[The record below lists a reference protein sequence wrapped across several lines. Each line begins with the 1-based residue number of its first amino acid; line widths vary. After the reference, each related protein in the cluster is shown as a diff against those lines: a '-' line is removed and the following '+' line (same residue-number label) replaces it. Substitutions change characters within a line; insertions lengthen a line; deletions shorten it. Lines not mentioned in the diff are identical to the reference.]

1 MSAILDPR
9 FGVPSASAM
18 SRIENCPGSW
28 HATKDL
34 PEDQSPDAAKGTDL
48 HAKLES
54 DDTDAES
61 MSDEWALARA
71 IEQRGAIVEEY
82 FQGQPVEIFTEV
94 RLGLTSIGGTVFVNA
109 DTKIALHFTGQADFI
124 AISEGRGLVVDYKM
138 LYGQHQAAPENS
150 QLRALAILAAGKW
163 RLREVRVAK
172 VQPRLCAPSLADY
185 DAAALWA
192 SRQALLDALWKANN
206 ATPADLKAGDW
217 CQWCKAR
224 AACPA
229 LRAKALVPVH
239 SPLTLRLPE
248 DDKTA
253 RAALF
258 ARAMELDAETLA
270 SYMKD
275 LKLMG
280 WVANAIEEAAK
291 TRAKDDPAFQQY
303 YRLKPGVVREKIV
316 DVGAVFQRV
325 AALGVTADE
334 FTSACSLPKN
344 KLEPMVRK
352 ATGAK
357 GKALVEKIGE
367 VLAGA
372 TESKQ
377 TAEQLEEVKP

>member
-1 MSAILDPR
+1 MSSIFDPR

-18 SRIENCPGSW
+18 WRIENCPGSW

-48 HAKLES
+48 HAKLEN

-61 MSDEWALARA
+61 MSDEWVLARA
-71 IEQRGAIVEEY
+71 IEQRDAIVDEY
-82 FQGQPVEIFTEV
+82 FQSAPAETFTEL
-94 RLGLTSIGGTVFVNA
+94 RLGLTSIGGTIVVNA
-109 DTKIALHFTGQADFI
+109 ETKIGLHFTGQADFI
-124 AISEGRGLVVDYKM
+124 AISGDRGLIVDYKV

-150 QLRALAILAAGKW
+150 QLRALAVLAAGKW

-172 VQPRLCAPSLADY
+172 VQPRLGKPSLADY
-185 DAAALWA
+185 DKDALSAARAGLFA
-192 SRQALLDALWKANN
+192 ALWKANI
-206 ATPADLKAGDW
+206 ATTADLKAGEW

-224 AACPA
+224 ASCPA
-229 LRAKALVPVH
+229 LRAKALVPVNTMTR
-239 SPLTLRLPE
+239 SLPD

-258 ARAMELDAETLA
+258 ARAMELDADTLA
-270 SYMKD
+270 SYIRD
-275 LKLMG
+275 LRLMG
-280 WVANAIEEAAK
+280 WVANAIEGAAK
-291 TRAKDDPAFQQY
+291 TRAANDPAFQQY

-325 AALGVTADE
+325 AALGVSADE
-334 FTSACSLPKN
+334 FTSACSLTK
-344 KLEPMVRK
+344 KSLEPMVRK

-357 GKALVEKIGE
+357 GKDLAEKIGE

-372 TESKQ
+372 TEAKQ
-377 TAEQLEEVKP
+377 TAEQLEEVKL

>member
-1 MSAILDPR
+1 MSTIFNPR
-9 FGVPSASAM
+9 HGVPSASAM
-18 SRIENCPGSW
+18 FRIENCPGSW

-34 PEDQSPDAAKGTDL
+34 PEDESPDAGKGTDL
-48 HAKLES
+48 HAKLEA
-54 DDTDAES
+54 DDTEAES

-71 IEQRGAIVEEY
+71 IEQRDAIVDEY
-82 FQGQPVEIFTEV
+82 FQGAPVEIFTEL
-94 RLGLTSIGGTVFVNA
+94 RLGLTSIGGTVFVNE

-124 AISEGRGLVVDYKM
+124 AISGDRGLVCDYKM

-150 QLRALAILAAGKW
+150 QLRALAVLAASKW
-163 RLREVRVAK
+163 KLREVRVAK
-172 VQPRLCAPSLADY
+172 VQPRLGKPSLADY
-185 DAAALWA
+185 DKEALSAAKT
-192 SRQALLDALWKANN
+192 SLLAALWKAAN
-206 ATPADLKAGDW
+206 ATPADLNAGDW

-229 LRAKALVPVH
+229 LRAKALVPVNTMTR
-239 SPLTLRLPE
+239 SLPE

-258 ARAMELDAETLA
+258 ARAMELDADTLA

-275 LKLMG
+275 LRLMA
-280 WVANAIEEAAK
+280 WVANAIEGAAK

-334 FTSACSLPKN
+334 FTGACSLPKN
-344 KLEPMVRK
+344 KLEPMVRR

-357 GKALVEKIGE
+357 GKALAEKIGE

-377 TAEQLEEVKP
+377 TAEQLEEVKL

>member
-1 MSAILDPR
+1 MW
-9 FGVPSASAM
+9 
-18 SRIENCPGSW
+18 RIENCPGSW

-34 PEDQSPDAAKGTDL
+34 PDDESADATKGTDL
-48 HAKLES
+48 HAKLEA

-61 MSDEWALARA
+61 MSDEWALQRA
-71 IEQRGAIVEEY
+71 LEQRDAIVDEY
-82 FQGQPVEIFTEV
+82 FQGAPVEIFTEL
-94 RLGLTSIGGTVFVNA
+94 RLGLTVIGGTVVVND
-109 DTKIALHFTGQADFI
+109 DTKIGLHFTGQADFI
-124 AISEGRGLVVDYKM
+124 AISGDRGLIVDYKM
-138 LYGQHQAAPENS
+138 LYGQHQDARENS
-150 QLRALAILAAGKW
+150 QLRALAVLATGKW
-163 RLREVRVAK
+163 KLREVRVAK
-172 VQPRLCAPSLADY
+172 VQPRLGKPSLADY
-185 DAAALWA
+185 DAASLVAA
-192 SRQALLDALWKANN
+192 RQALLYALCNAEN
-206 ATPADLKAGDW
+206 ATPADLRAGDW

-229 LRAKALVPVH
+229 LRAKALVPVNT
-239 SPLTLRLPE
+239 LTRSLPE

-258 ARAMELDAETLA
+258 ARAMELDADTLA
-270 SYMKD
+270 SYMRD

-280 WVANAIEEAAK
+280 WVANAIEGAAK

-325 AALGVTADE
+325 HALGVSPDE
-334 FTSACSLPKN
+334 FTAACGLTK
-344 KLEPMVRK
+344 KALEPLVRK

-357 GKALVEKIGE
+357 GKALADKIGE

-377 TAEQLEEVKP
+377 TAEQLEEVKL